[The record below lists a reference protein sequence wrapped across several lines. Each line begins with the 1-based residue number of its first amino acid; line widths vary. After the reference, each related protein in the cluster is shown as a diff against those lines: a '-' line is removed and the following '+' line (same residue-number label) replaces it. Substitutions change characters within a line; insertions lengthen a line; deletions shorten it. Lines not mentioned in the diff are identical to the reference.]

1 MEEKICLEAYKP
13 LIEEIEIL
21 QMRIDGL
28 EEERKLIVKKME
40 KGPGEV
46 GSVTYDGMPKGNVEY
61 KNLARYIEEVKR
73 IDSHLELDESILEI
87 KKSALKKIEKKVDSF
102 SGPEHKIAIR
112 QLQGKNLKV
121 IAKEIGYSYIQT
133 RRIHASMKNDTKM
146 IQTN

>member
-28 EEERKLIVKKME
+28 KEERKLIVKKME
-40 KGPGEV
+40 KGPGEF
-46 GSVTYDGMPKGNVEY
+46 GSVTYDGMPKGNAEY

-87 KKSALKKIEKKVDSF
+87 KKSALKKIEQKVDTF
-102 SGPEHKIAIR
+102 NGIEHKIAIR
-112 QLQGKNLKV
+112 QLQGKNLKE
-121 IAKEIGYSYIQT
+121 IAKELGYSYAWI
-133 RRIHASMKNDTKM
+133 REISSKIKNL
-146 IQTN
+146 Q